1 MPQAVTARRALL
13 PYETVEER
21 RQPRGSRDT
30 PQVARFD
37 FVRAPGQRAF
47 RITLLVAF
55 LLHLPFVPTR
65 LFTWLSILW
74 NSGPIELNDIDGEVV
89 IPIDFDLVSE
99 QTNPAPAPTAETNA
113 TVEDDAVPEATA
125 TATTTPKKPPPVP
138 SDAGVDAEPVDASD
152 ASDASSETP
161 EAGVADAAV
170 DAPADA
176 TADAATDAGPDDA
189 GINDAAIDSSTND
202 PDASDSDAAAP
213 IAQTGID
220 GGSGGILPASTDAGL
235 PIDKTTNL
243 PDAGK
248 IEDAGAGSATDG
260 GSIDAGP
267 IASDPSAVAG
277 APSSLVG
284 KDPNVKILIAGERL
298 RKYELGGMFGE
309 VLAAIPQW
317 QTFIGTSGIDPVKD
331 VNHMLIGGPQLRD
344 SRKVVVVLDMGV
356 SEQKTRE
363 TVNGI
368 IKRSNPPGK
377 WLDGTPVPAAMGQA
391 AGGER
396 IFALVPGKHMI
407 VVLPADAKDQLP
419 KVKAIKPFDKSSK
432 VGIALYMVTPAN
444 AFRGLP
450 FQIPNTLKWMRINVI
465 PTDDSGVDVV
475 LEAQDKDETLARE
488 HAVQLE
494 AIVEAVRKI
503 DVPFLGSYE
512 VLPPTPFVTVG
523 SLIRAET
530 HVSRAKLILIMG
542 EAKRRLKEQAKLTPA
557 PAPKK

>member
-1 MPQAVTARRALL
+1 MTARRALL

-30 PQVARFD
+30 PEVAQFD
-37 FVRAPGQRAF
+37 FVRAPAQRAF

-65 LFTWLSILW
+65 LFAWLSVLW

-89 IPIDFDLVSE
+89 IPIDFDIVAE
-99 QTNPAPAPTAETNA
+99 QTNSAPAPPAETNA
-113 TVEDDAVPEATA
+113 AVEDDAVPEAAATA
-125 TATTTPKKPPPVP
+125 TAPTKVPPVPP
-138 SDAGVDAEPVDASD
+138 SDAGVDAEPVDA
-152 ASDASSETP
+152 ASETP
-161 EAGVADAAV
+161 AA
-170 DAPADA
+170 AL
-176 TADAATDAGPDDA
+176 ADAATDAEVEDA
-189 GINDAAIDSSTND
+189 GVEDAGVDDAAIDSSTND

-213 IAQTGID
+213 IAQAGLD

-235 PIDKTTNL
+235 PIDKATNL
-243 PDAGK
+243 PDAGM
-248 IEDAGAGSATDG
+248 INDAGAGNSADG
-260 GSIDAGP
+260 GPIDAGS

-284 KDPNVKILIAGERL
+284 KDPNVKILISGERL
-298 RKYELGGMFGE
+298 RKFELGAMFGE
-309 VLAAIPQW
+309 VLSGIPQW

-331 VNHMLIGGPQLRD
+331 INNMLIGGPQLRD
-344 SRKVVVVLDMGV
+344 SRKVVVVLDMSV

-377 WLDGTPVPAAMGQA
+377 WLEGTPVPAATGQA

-396 IFALVPGKHMI
+396 IFAMVPGKRMI

-432 VGIALYMVTPAN
+432 VGIALYMVSPAN

-450 FQIPNTLKWMRINVI
+450 FAIPNTLKWMRINVI
-465 PTDDSGVDVV
+465 PTADSGVDVV
-475 LEAQDKDETLARE
+475 LEAQDKDEALARE

-494 AIVEAVRKI
+494 AIIEANRKDPVLHI
-503 DVPFLGSYE
+503 YE
-512 VLPPTPFVTVG
+512 ILPHTPFVTVG

-530 HVSRAKLILIMG
+530 HVSREKLVFIMG
-542 EAKRRLKEQAKLTPA
+542 MAKNFIKQQGQQAPDA
-557 PAPKK
+557 GAKK